1 MRKITA
7 LLGIGLFA
15 WMLAAVAFAGPPGLL
30 NTNWVG
36 VLTVVDS
43 NGTVTSDNSTKA
55 ILTFTEEYKEEFL
68 AGTISSSTLSFSFA
82 CLRDG
87 RSLQMTGPNYLMS
100 GEIFKGRYHKK
111 GTHPTQTMTI
121 QGSGL
126 AEGIMFQ
133 GVLTQQ
139 LTP

>member
-1 MRKITA
+1 
-7 LLGIGLFA
+7 
-15 WMLAAVAFAGPPGLL
+15 MLAAVAFAGPAGLL

-36 VLTVVDS
+36 ILTVVDADG
-43 NGTVTSDNSTKA
+43 NITSDNSTKA
-55 ILTFTEEYKEEFL
+55 TLTFTDENGELL
-68 AGTISSSTLSFSFA
+68 AGKVSSPSLSFSFA

-111 GTHPTQTMTI
+111 GTLPTQTMTI